1 MKTAWV
7 DRDAQTAVDRYAAA
21 GIARDIALRVYTTR
35 LLGQD
40 PKLVLHG
47 GGNTSVK
54 TRVADLNGDETDV
67 LCVKGSGWDMGTIE
81 PPGLPAVRLDPLRKL
96 QGRATLTDE
105 DMVRLQR
112 ANLIDPAAPN
122 PSVETLLHAFLPH
135 KFVDHTHSTAVL
147 SLTDQPD
154 GEALCR
160 EVYGQRMGYLPY
172 IMPGFALA
180 KAAAEAF
187 ARDPS
192 VEGLILHK
200 HGIFTFGADARQS
213 YERMIG
219 HVTLAEER
227 LKRGRRAV
235 FASAQLPQATAPL
248 TDVAPI
254 LRGACSLR
262 DEKTEGA
269 WKRFVLVF
277 RANDAILN
285 FVNGAELARYSQAGV
300 VTPDHTI
307 RTKNWPL
314 IVPAPQAGRLGD
326 FKAAVAAAVDGFA
339 AKYRAYFAANNA
351 RCGGTRKSL
360 DPMPRVVLVPG
371 LGLFGLGRA
380 AKDARVAADL
390 AEAAIETITDA
401 EATGRYQAL
410 DDANLFD
417 MEYWSLEQAKLSS
430 AAEKPLAGQI
440 VAVTGAAGTIGA
452 ATAQAFAAA
461 GAEVA
466 LLDLDEEA
474 ACRKAKSIGGS
485 AIGIAC
491 DVTV

>member
-147 SLTDQPD
+147 SLTDQPGGD
-154 GEALCR
+154 ALCE
-160 EVYGQRMGYLPY
+160 EVYGTRMGYVPY

-180 KAAAEAF
+180 KAAAEVYE
-187 ARDPS
+187 RDPN
-192 VEGLILHK
+192 VEGLILHR
-200 HGIFTFGADARQS
+200 HGIFTFGADAREA
-213 YERMIG
+213 YERMIA

-227 LKRGRRAV
+227 LRRGRKAV
-235 FASAQLPQATAPL
+235 FANARMSQQTANS

-254 LRGACSLR
+254 IRGACGLK
-262 DEKTEGA
+262 DDKIEGA
-269 WKRFVLVF
+269 WKRFILHF
-277 RANDAILN
+277 RVNDPILN
-285 FVNGAELARYSQAGV
+285 FVNGAEIERYSQAGV

-314 IVPAPQAGRLGD
+314 IVPAPEAGKLGA
-326 FKAAVAAAVDGFA
+326 FKDDVRAAVANFIG
-339 AKYRAYFAANNA
+339 KYQTYF
-351 RCGGTRKSL
+351 
-360 DPMPRVVLVPG
+360 
-371 LGLFGLGRA
+371 
-380 AKDARVAADL
+380 
-390 AEAAIETITDA
+390 E
-401 EATGRYQAL
+401 
-410 DDANLFD
+410 
-417 MEYWSLEQAKLSS
+417 
-430 AAEKPLAGQI
+430 
-440 VAVTGAAGTIGA
+440 
-452 ATAQAFAAA
+452 
-461 GAEVA
+461 
-466 LLDLDEEA
+466 
-474 ACRKAKSIGGS
+474 
-485 AIGIAC
+485 
-491 DVTV
+491 